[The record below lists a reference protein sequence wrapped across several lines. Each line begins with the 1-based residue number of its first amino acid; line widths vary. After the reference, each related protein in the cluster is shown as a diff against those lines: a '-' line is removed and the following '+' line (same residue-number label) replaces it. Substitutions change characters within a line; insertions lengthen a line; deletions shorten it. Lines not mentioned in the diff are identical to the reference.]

1 MAVEQVAYIYQ
12 CKFGDDCDF
21 VSLGGGDEQ
30 REDKIE
36 YGEYIR
42 SFEKNITE
50 QTLQPRIF

>member
-1 MAVEQVAYIYQ
+1 MAYIYP